1 MEHWTKEALEQ
12 SGYKVENAKITKVD
26 LSMADHG
33 VFCLEMS
40 IDSGGWGCVFG
51 GHVIGKGYLGAKKF
65 EGFPSGIEYIMEIM
79 NVVGVERFND
89 MKGKYIRVA
98 TEGWGSTVKI
108 IGNIIEDKWFDVT
121 TFFQD
126 KKGDF

>member
-1 MEHWTKEALEQ
+1 MEIWTRKDIEAV
-12 SGYKVENAKITKVD
+12 GYTIENALITSVD

-33 VFCLEMS
+33 VLCLEMGL
-40 IDSGGWGCVFG
+40 DGGGWGCVFG

-65 EGFPSGIEYIMEIM
+65 EGSPSGIEYIMEIM

-126 KKGDF
+126 KKEDS

>member
-1 MEHWTKEALEQ
+1 
-12 SGYKVENAKITKVD
+12 
-26 LSMADHG
+26 
-33 VFCLEMS
+33 
-40 IDSGGWGCVFG
+40 
-51 GHVIGKGYLGAKKF
+51 
-65 EGFPSGIEYIMEIM
+65 MEIM

-126 KKGDF
+126 KKEDS

>member
-1 MEHWTKEALEQ
+1 MEIWTRKDIEAV
-12 SGYKVENAKITKVD
+12 GYTIENALITSVD

-33 VFCLEMS
+33 VLCLEMGL
-40 IDSGGWGCVFG
+40 DGGGWGCVFG

-65 EGFPSGIEYIMEIM
+65 EGSPKGIEYIMEIM

-121 TFFQD
+121 FFFQD
-126 KKGDF
+126 EKEDS

>member
-1 MEHWTKEALEQ
+1 MEIWTRKDIEAV
-12 SGYKVENAKITKVD
+12 GYTIENALITSVD

-33 VFCLEMS
+33 VLCLEMGL
-40 IDSGGWGCVFG
+40 DGGGWGCVFG

-65 EGFPSGIEYIMEIM
+65 EGSPKGIEYIMEIM

-98 TEGWGSTVKI
+98 TEGCGSTVKI

-121 TFFQD
+121 FFFQD
-126 KKGDF
+126 EKEDS

>member
-1 MEHWTKEALEQ
+1 MEIWTRKDIEAV
-12 SGYKVENAKITKVD
+12 GYTIENALITSVD

-33 VFCLEMS
+33 VLCLEMGL
-40 IDSGGWGCVFG
+40 DGGGWGCVFG

-65 EGFPSGIEYIMEIM
+65 EGSPKGIEYIMEIM

-121 TFFQD
+121 LFFQD
-126 KKGDF
+126 EKEDS

>member
-1 MEHWTKEALEQ
+1 MEIWTRKDIEAV
-12 SGYKVENAKITKVD
+12 GYTIENALITSVD

-33 VFCLEMS
+33 VLCLEMGL
-40 IDSGGWGCVFG
+40 DGGGWGCVFG

-65 EGFPSGIEYIMEIM
+65 EGSPKGIEYIMEIM

-98 TEGWGSTVKI
+98 TEGCGSTVKI

-121 TFFQD
+121 IFFQD
-126 KKGDF
+126 EKEDS

>member
-1 MEHWTKEALEQ
+1 MEIWTRKDIEAV
-12 SGYKVENAKITKVD
+12 GYTIENALITSVD

-33 VFCLEMS
+33 VLCLEMGL
-40 IDSGGWGCVFG
+40 DGGGWGCVFG

-65 EGFPSGIEYIMEIM
+65 EGSTSGIEYIMEIM

-121 TFFQD
+121 TLFQD
-126 KKGDF
+126 KKEDS